1 MSTTTIAACQA
12 HITILHASLA
22 RLTRDRAISSK
33 PRLLAA
39 ATWRLQR
46 ALLIIAELVSEGA
59 GDDDV
64 RLRRKQGQ
72 AESEARI
79 VDEISADMERDRMAY
94 EQQKEGYERQ
104 IEELQRRMEELGGHF
119 GGR

>member
-1 MSTTTIAACQA
+1 M
-12 HITILHASLA
+12 LHASLA

-33 PRLLAA
+33 PRLLSA

-46 ALLIIAELVSEGA
+46 ALLIIAELVSEGEDGA
-59 GDDDV
+59 GDDV
-64 RLRRKQGQ
+64 RLRRKQDQ

-79 VDEISADMERDRMAY
+79 VGEISADLEREKVTY

-104 IEELQRRMEELGGHF
+104 IEGWQRRVEELRRGAF
-119 GGR
+119 